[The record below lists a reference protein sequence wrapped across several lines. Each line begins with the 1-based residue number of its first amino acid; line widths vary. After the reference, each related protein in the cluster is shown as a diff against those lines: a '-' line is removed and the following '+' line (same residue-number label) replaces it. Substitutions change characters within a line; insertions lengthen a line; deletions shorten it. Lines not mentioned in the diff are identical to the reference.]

1 MKHWLIAGGSG
12 LIGQRLT
19 SHLQRRGDTVT
30 ILSRNPKA
38 KAEVHWNT
46 LAEWV
51 AKSDVI
57 VNLAG
62 ENLFGSRW
70 SPEVKERLV
79 SSRVDST
86 VRIVDAIRV
95 SVTRPAVLISAS
107 AVGFYGDRGQ
117 AELTEDSAP
126 SDDFLARLCV
136 DWEAAAKPAAALGVR
151 VVAPRIGVVLDAAGG
166 AVPKMKWPFLL
177 FGGGPIGSGRQYMP
191 WIHADDLCRLLIWA
205 AETPSVAG
213 PLNASAPN
221 PVTMTDFASAMGKAL
236 HRPSW
241 FPVPDALV
249 NLVAGQASAAVLA
262 SHRALPSKALNLGF
276 VFDYTEVGS
285 ALTEILG

>member
-12 LIGQRLT
+12 LIGQRLAT
-19 SHLQRRGDTVT
+19 HLERRGDTVT

-38 KAEVHWNT
+38 KARWDN

-51 AKSDVI
+51 AQSDVI

-70 SPEVKERLV
+70 TPEVKARLV

-86 VRIVDAIRV
+86 ARIVEAIREV
-95 SVTRPAVLISAS
+95 ETRPAVLISAS
-107 AVGFYGDRGQ
+107 AVGYYGDRGP

-126 SDDFLARLCV
+126 AADFLARLCV

-166 AVPKMKWPFLL
+166 AVPKMKFPFLL
-177 FGGGPIGSGRQYMP
+177 FGGGPLGSGRQYMP

-205 AETPSVAG
+205 AETPTVAG
-213 PLNASAPN
+213 PLNATAPN

-236 HRPSW
+236 SRPSW
-241 FPVPDALV
+241 FPVPGALV
-249 NLVAGQASAAVLA
+249 NLVAGEASAAVLA
-262 SHRALPSKALNLGF
+262 SQRAYPARALSLGF
-276 VFDYTEVGS
+276 SFDYPEVGP
-285 ALTEILG
+285 ALKDVLS

>member
-12 LIGQRLT
+12 LIGQRLA

-38 KAEVHWNT
+38 EARWDN

-70 SPEVKERLV
+70 TPEVKARLV

-86 VRIVDAIRV
+86 ARIVEAIR
-95 SVTRPAVLISAS
+95 SVETRPAVLISAS
-107 AVGFYGDRGQ
+107 AVGVYGDRGP

-126 SDDFLARLCV
+126 ADDFLARLCV

-166 AVPKMKWPFLL
+166 AVPKMKLPFLL
-177 FGGGPIGSGRQYMP
+177 FGGGPLGSGRQYMP

-205 AETPSVAG
+205 AETPTVAG
-213 PLNASAPN
+213 PINATAPN
-221 PVTMTDFASAMGKAL
+221 PVTMTDFATAMGKAL
-236 HRPSW
+236 RRPSW
-241 FPVPDALV
+241 FPVPGALV
-249 NLVAGQASAAVLA
+249 NLVAGEASAAVLA
-262 SHRALPSKALNLGF
+262 SQRVHPTKALSLGF
-276 VFDYTEVGS
+276 AFDYPEVGP
-285 ALTEILG
+285 ALKDVLS

>member
-12 LIGQRLT
+12 LIGQRLA

-30 ILSRNPKA
+30 ILSRDPKA
-38 KAEVHWNT
+38 EARWDN

-70 SPEVKERLV
+70 TPEVKQRLV

-86 VRIVDAIRV
+86 ARIVDAIR
-95 SVTRPAVLISAS
+95 SAETRPAVLISAS
-107 AVGFYGDRGQ
+107 AVGYYGDRGQ

-136 DWEAAAKPAAALGVR
+136 DWEDAAKPATALGVR

-166 AVPKMKWPFLL
+166 AVPKMKLPFLL
-177 FGGGPIGSGRQYMP
+177 FGGGPLGSGRQTMP

-205 AETPSVAG
+205 AETPTVAG
-213 PLNASAPN
+213 PLNATAPN
-221 PVTMTDFASAMGKAL
+221 PVTMTEFAAAMGKTL
-236 HRPSW
+236 RRPSW
-241 FPVPDALV
+241 FPVPGALV
-249 NLVAGQASAAVLA
+249 NLVAGEASAAVLA
-262 SHRALPSKALNLGF
+262 SQRALPSKALNLGF
-276 VFDYTEVGS
+276 AFDYPDVGP
-285 ALTEILG
+285 ALTEVLG

>member
-12 LIGQRLT
+12 LIGQRLA

-38 KAEVHWNT
+38 EARWDN

-70 SPEVKERLV
+70 TPEVKRRLV

-86 VRIVDAIRV
+86 AKIVEAIR
-95 SVTRPAVLISAS
+95 SVDSRPAVLISAS
-107 AVGFYGDRGQ
+107 AVGIYGDRGP

-126 SDDFLARLCV
+126 ADDFLARLCV

-166 AVPKMKWPFLL
+166 AVPKMKLPFLL
-177 FGGGPIGSGRQYMP
+177 FGGGPLGSGRQYMP

-205 AETPSVAG
+205 AETPTVAG
-213 PLNASAPN
+213 PINATAPN
-221 PVTMTDFASAMGKAL
+221 PVTMTDFAAAMGKAL
-236 HRPSW
+236 RRPSW
-241 FPVPDALV
+241 FPVPGALV
-249 NLVAGQASAAVLA
+249 NLVAGEASAAVLA
-262 SHRALPSKALNLGF
+262 SQRVFPSRALSLGF
-276 VFDYTEVGS
+276 AFEYPDVGP
-285 ALTEILG
+285 ALTEVLS

>member
-12 LIGQRLT
+12 LIGQRLA

-38 KAEVHWNT
+38 EARWDN

-70 SPEVKERLV
+70 SPEVKQRLV

-86 VRIVDAIRV
+86 ARIVEAIR
-95 SVTRPAVLISAS
+95 SAETRPAVLISAS
-107 AVGFYGDRGQ
+107 AVGYYGDRGQ

-136 DWEAAAKPAAALGVR
+136 DWEDAAKPAAALGVR

-166 AVPKMKWPFLL
+166 AVPKMKLPFLL
-177 FGGGPIGSGRQYMP
+177 FGGGPLGSGRQYMP
-191 WIHADDLCRLLIWA
+191 WIHADDLCRLFIWA
-205 AETPSVAG
+205 AETPTVAG
-213 PLNASAPN
+213 PLNATAPN
-221 PVTMTDFASAMGKAL
+221 PVTMTDFSAAMGKAL
-236 HRPSW
+236 RRPSW
-241 FPVPDALV
+241 FPVPGALV
-249 NLVAGQASAAVLA
+249 NLVAGEASAAVLA
-262 SHRALPSKALNLGF
+262 SQRALPSKALNLGF
-276 VFDYTEVGS
+276 AFDYPDVGP
-285 ALTEILG
+285 ALTEVLG

>member
-12 LIGQRLT
+12 LIGQRLA

-38 KAEVHWNT
+38 EARWDN

-70 SPEVKERLV
+70 TPEVKRRLV

-86 VRIVDAIRV
+86 AKIVEAIR
-95 SVTRPAVLISAS
+95 SVDTRPAVLISAS
-107 AVGFYGDRGQ
+107 AVGIYGDRGP

-126 SDDFLARLCV
+126 ADDFLARLCV

-166 AVPKMKWPFLL
+166 AVPKMKLPFLL
-177 FGGGPIGSGRQYMP
+177 FGGGPLGSGRQYMP

-205 AETPSVAG
+205 AETPTVAG
-213 PLNASAPN
+213 PINATAPN
-221 PVTMTDFASAMGKAL
+221 PVTMTDFAAAMGKAL
-236 HRPSW
+236 RRPSW
-241 FPVPDALV
+241 FPVPGALV
-249 NLVAGQASAAVLA
+249 NLVAGEASAAVLA
-262 SHRALPSKALNLGF
+262 SQRVFPSRALSLGF
-276 VFDYTEVGS
+276 AFEYPDVGP
-285 ALTEILG
+285 ALTEVLS

>member
-12 LIGQRLT
+12 LIGQRLA

-30 ILSRNPKA
+30 ILSRNPN
-38 KAEVHWNT
+38 AEARWDN

-62 ENLFGSRW
+62 ENLFGARW
-70 SPEVKERLV
+70 SPEVKQRLV

-86 VRIVDAIRV
+86 ARIVDAIR
-95 SVTRPAVLISAS
+95 SAETRPAVLISAS
-107 AVGFYGDRGQ
+107 AVGYYGDRGQ

-136 DWEAAAKPAAALGVR
+136 DWEDAAKPAAALGVR

-166 AVPKMKWPFLL
+166 AVEKMKLPFLL
-177 FGGGPIGSGRQYMP
+177 FGGGPLGSGRQFMP

-205 AETPSVAG
+205 AETPTVAG
-213 PLNASAPN
+213 PLNATAPN
-221 PVTMTDFASAMGKAL
+221 PVTMTEFAAAMGKAL
-236 HRPSW
+236 RRPSW
-241 FPVPDALV
+241 FPVPGALV
-249 NLVAGQASAAVLA
+249 NLVAGEASAAVLA
-262 SHRALPSKALNLGF
+262 SQRALPSKALNLGF
-276 VFDYTEVGS
+276 AFDFPDVGP
-285 ALTEILG
+285 ALKDVLG

>member
-12 LIGQRLT
+12 LIGQRLA

-38 KAEVHWNT
+38 EARWDN

-62 ENLFGSRW
+62 ENLFGARW
-70 SPEVKERLV
+70 SPEVKQRLV

-86 VRIVDAIRV
+86 ARIVEAIR
-95 SVTRPAVLISAS
+95 SAETRPAVLISAS
-107 AVGFYGDRGQ
+107 AVGYYGDRGQ

-136 DWEAAAKPAAALGVR
+136 DWEDAAKPAAALGVR

-166 AVPKMKWPFLL
+166 AVEKMKLPFLL
-177 FGGGPIGSGRQYMP
+177 FGGGPLGSGRQFMP

-205 AETPSVAG
+205 AETPTVAG
-213 PLNASAPN
+213 PLNATAPN
-221 PVTMTDFASAMGKAL
+221 PVTMTEFAAAMGKAL
-236 HRPSW
+236 RRPSW
-241 FPVPDALV
+241 FPVPGALV
-249 NLVAGQASAAVLA
+249 NLVAGEASAAVLA
-262 SHRALPSKALNLGF
+262 SQRALPSKALNLGF
-276 VFDYTEVGS
+276 AFDFPDVGP
-285 ALTEILG
+285 ALTDVLG

>member
-12 LIGQRLT
+12 LIGQRLA

-38 KAEVHWNT
+38 EARWDN

-62 ENLFGSRW
+62 ENLFGARW
-70 SPEVKERLV
+70 SPEVKQRLV

-86 VRIVDAIRV
+86 KSIVDAIR
-95 SVTRPAVLISAS
+95 SAETRPAVLISAS
-107 AVGFYGDRGQ
+107 AVGYYGDRGQ
-117 AELTEDSAP
+117 AELSEDSAP

-136 DWEAAAKPAAALGVR
+136 DWEDAAKPAAALGVR

-166 AVPKMKWPFLL
+166 AVEKMKLPFLL
-177 FGGGPIGSGRQYMP
+177 FGGGPLGSGRQFMP
-191 WIHADDLCRLLIWA
+191 WIHADDLCRLFIWA
-205 AETPSVAG
+205 AETPTVAG
-213 PLNASAPN
+213 PLNATAPN
-221 PVTMTDFASAMGKAL
+221 PVTMTEFATAMGKAL
-236 HRPSW
+236 RRPSW
-241 FPVPDALV
+241 FPVPGVLV
-249 NLVAGQASAAVLA
+249 NLVAGEASAAVLA
-262 SHRALPSKALNLGF
+262 SQRAFPRKAINLGF
-276 VFDYTEVGS
+276 EFEYPEVGP
-285 ALTEILG
+285 ALTEVLG

>member
-12 LIGQRLT
+12 LIGQRLA

-38 KAEVHWNT
+38 EARWDN

-62 ENLFGSRW
+62 ENLFGARW
-70 SPEVKERLV
+70 SPEVKQRLV
-79 SSRVDST
+79 SSRVDT
-86 VRIVDAIRV
+86 TKAIVDAIR
-95 SVTRPAVLISAS
+95 SVAQRPAVLISAS
-107 AVGFYGDRGQ
+107 AVGYYGDRGQ

-136 DWEAAAKPAAALGVR
+136 DWEDAAKPAAALGVR

-166 AVPKMKWPFLL
+166 AVEKMKLPFLL
-177 FGGGPIGSGRQYMP
+177 FGGGPLGSGRQFMP
-191 WIHADDLCRLLIWA
+191 WIHADDLCRLFIWA
-205 AETPSVAG
+205 AETPTVAG
-213 PLNASAPN
+213 PLNATAPN
-221 PVTMTDFASAMGKAL
+221 PVTMTEFASAMGKAL
-236 HRPSW
+236 RRPSW
-241 FPVPDALV
+241 FPVPGVLV
-249 NLVAGQASAAVLA
+249 NLVAGEASAAVLA
-262 SHRALPSKALNLGF
+262 SQRAFPRKAINLGF
-276 VFDYTEVGS
+276 EFEYPEVGP
-285 ALTEILG
+285 ALTEVLG

>member
-1 MKHWLIAGGSG
+1 MKQWLIAGGSG
-12 LIGQRLT
+12 LIGQRLA

-30 ILSRNPKA
+30 ILSRNPE
-38 KAEVHWNT
+38 AEARWDN

-70 SPEVKERLV
+70 TTEVKARLV

-86 VRIVDAIRV
+86 ARIVEAIR
-95 SVTRPAVLISAS
+95 SVETRPAVLISAS
-107 AVGFYGDRGQ
+107 AVGVYGDRGP

-126 SDDFLARLCV
+126 ADDFLARLCV

-166 AVPKMKWPFLL
+166 AVPKMKLPFLL
-177 FGGGPIGSGRQYMP
+177 FGGGPLGSGRQYMP
-191 WIHADDLCRLLIWA
+191 WIHADDLCRLLIWV
-205 AETPSVAG
+205 AETPTVAG
-213 PLNASAPN
+213 PINATAPN
-221 PVTMTDFASAMGKAL
+221 PVTMSDFASAMGKAL
-236 HRPSW
+236 RRPSW
-241 FPVPDALV
+241 FPVPGALV
-249 NLVAGQASAAVLA
+249 NLVAGEASAAVLA
-262 SHRALPSKALNLGF
+262 SQRALPSRALSLGF
-276 VFDYTEVGS
+276 VFDYPDVGP
-285 ALTEILG
+285 ALKDVLS

>member
-1 MKHWLIAGGSG
+1 MKQWLIAGGSG
-12 LIGQRLT
+12 LIGQRLA

-30 ILSRNPKA
+30 ILSRNPE
-38 KAEVHWNT
+38 AEARWDN

-70 SPEVKERLV
+70 TPEVKARLV

-86 VRIVDAIRV
+86 ARIVEAIR
-95 SVTRPAVLISAS
+95 SVETRPAVLISAS
-107 AVGFYGDRGQ
+107 AVGVYGDRGP

-126 SDDFLARLCV
+126 ADDFLARLCV

-166 AVPKMKWPFLL
+166 AVPKMKLPFLL
-177 FGGGPIGSGRQYMP
+177 FGGGPLGSGRQYMP
-191 WIHADDLCRLLIWA
+191 WIHADDLCRLLIWV
-205 AETPSVAG
+205 AETPTVAG
-213 PLNASAPN
+213 PINATAPN
-221 PVTMTDFASAMGKAL
+221 PVTMSDFASAMGKAL
-236 HRPSW
+236 RRPSW
-241 FPVPDALV
+241 FPVPGALV
-249 NLVAGQASAAVLA
+249 NLVAGEASAAVLA
-262 SHRALPSKALNLGF
+262 SQRALPSRALSLGF
-276 VFDYTEVGS
+276 VFDYPDVGP
-285 ALTEILG
+285 ALKDVLS

>member
-12 LIGQRLT
+12 LIGQRLA

-30 ILSRNPKA
+30 ILSRNPN
-38 KAEVHWNT
+38 AEARWDN

-70 SPEVKERLV
+70 SPEVKQRLV

-86 VRIVDAIRV
+86 ARIVDAIR
-95 SVTRPAVLISAS
+95 SAETRPAILISAS
-107 AVGFYGDRGQ
+107 AVGYYGDRGQ

-136 DWEAAAKPAAALGVR
+136 DWEDAAKPAAALGVR

-166 AVPKMKWPFLL
+166 AVEKMKLPFLL
-177 FGGGPIGSGRQYMP
+177 FGGGPLGSGRQFMP

-205 AETPSVAG
+205 AETPTVAG
-213 PLNASAPN
+213 PLNATAPN
-221 PVTMTDFASAMGKAL
+221 PVTMTEFAAAMGKAL
-236 HRPSW
+236 RRPSW
-241 FPVPDALV
+241 FPVPGALV
-249 NLVAGQASAAVLA
+249 NLVAGEASAAVLA
-262 SHRALPSKALNLGF
+262 SQRALPNKALNLGF
-276 VFDYTEVGS
+276 VFDFPNVGP
-285 ALTEILG
+285 ALTEVLG